1 VQQSPKGTSWPSSTP
16 ACKAMRAQAGYDRG
30 RALDPG
36 DRLLPLEREE
46 SYADLG
52 ADYVADRQSTKAYNN
67 RLVRQLERLGHKVT
81 LEPANAA

>member
-1 VQQSPKGTSWPSSTP
+1 MIAVAHSILVIAYYPI
-16 ACKAMRAQAGYDRG
+16 
-30 RALDPG
+30 
-36 DRLLPLEREE
+36 EREE